1 MLAEARIPLERS
13 LRPHSVRPRKKT
25 DREASGGPARPAA
38 LVGLA
43 STHACR
49 LNRPSRD
56 RTCFDKRC
64 RPCRPCRPAG
74 GFLVVSLWVG
84 LVLCM
89 IRRVFAVVL
98 ATAFAAAVPAC
109 AQTIFVQDSFTVAAN
124 TMLEAHTPNIGGAW
138 TRQTGSSGITINA
151 AADNARNVAAGDWSI
166 YSNGTIAPTAE
177 ITMGVTVTFTNAN
190 ANNFVDLFG
199 RTSVSLL
206 NAYSARLSASGAVT
220 LTRWSGGTA
229 TTIATGTVTI
239 ALNTQIQFILSLKNA
254 SKEVAINGTTV
265 A

>member
-1 MLAEARIPLERS
+1 ASCLAMACARS
-13 LRPHSVRPRKKT
+13 
-25 DREASGGPARPAA
+25 
-38 LVGLA
+38 
-43 STHACR
+43 
-49 LNRPSRD
+49 
-56 RTCFDKRC
+56 
-64 RPCRPCRPAG
+64 RPAG
-74 GFLVVSLWVG
+74 GLLVVSLWVAG
-84 LVLCM
+84 PFSAM

-124 TMLEAHTPNIGGAW
+124 TMLEAHTPNTGGAW
-138 TRQTGSSGITINA
+138 TRQTGGSGITINA

-177 ITMGVTVTFTNAN
+177 ITMGVTVTLTNAN

-220 LTRWSGGTA
+220 LTRWSGGA
-229 TTIATGTVTI
+229 PTTIATGTVTI
-239 ALNTQIQFILSLKNA
+239 ALNTPIQFLLSLKNA

-265 A
+265 ASSADNTLATSGFVAL